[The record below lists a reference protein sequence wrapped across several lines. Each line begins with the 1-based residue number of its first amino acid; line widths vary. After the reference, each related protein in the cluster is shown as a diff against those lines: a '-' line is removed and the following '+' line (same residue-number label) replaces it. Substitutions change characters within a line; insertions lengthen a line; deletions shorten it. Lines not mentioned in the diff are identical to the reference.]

1 MIILWYTVAAPY
13 QKIFSR
19 GHRGGKMHFWGSKNP
34 KNCQKLLILALFFL
48 FWLGAACVGGRAS
61 DGGTNAPLMLPLDIW
76 FIPHQV
82 QNSQY
87 KWDCRV
93 EINEWNCYIW
103 FFNRIVIGWHKQLEP
118 CWMTEVLLQRYSSDE
133 KEQDWKGI
141 E

>member
-1 MIILWYTVAAPY
+1 MIILWYIQWRHHTRKFLVGGIEGAKCISEGAKI
-13 QKIFSR
+13 QKIA
-19 GHRGGKMHFWGSKNP
+19 
-34 KNCQKLLILALFFL
+34 KNCWFWQFFL

-61 DGGTNAPLMLPLDIW
+61 DGGTNAPLMPPLDIW

-133 KEQDWKGI
+133 KEQDWKG
-141 E
+141 